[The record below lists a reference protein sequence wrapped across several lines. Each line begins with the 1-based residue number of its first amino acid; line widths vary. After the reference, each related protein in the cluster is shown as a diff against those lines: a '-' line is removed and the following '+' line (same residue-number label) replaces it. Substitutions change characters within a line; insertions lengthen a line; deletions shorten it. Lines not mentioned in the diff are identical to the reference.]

1 MSDKKD
7 KVLDLPM
14 RKVYALD
21 ILRGEKVREYR
32 LFTDHWATRLGEF
45 NDPDDPDM
53 MTDIKH
59 FDRAHFHPYN
69 KSWWL
74 DVEITAIDIFTVNE
88 AFLHDL
94 GSEVNARIGDGIFVI
109 SLGKVIGTNLEDTKS
124 KK

>member
-1 MSDKKD
+1 
-7 KVLDLPM
+7 M
-14 RKVYALD
+14 RKVYALE

-32 LFTDHWATRLGEF
+32 LFTDHWASRLGEF
-45 NDPDDPDM
+45 NDPNDPDM

-109 SLGKVIGTNLEDTKS
+109 SLGKVLGTNLENTKS